1 MAHHESLSSFRP
13 GFESRSGRLIQVR
26 NGEELASPMP
36 FSTFSPI
43 DFSAIDSENAELGA
57 NHQGECELE
66 SILIIM
72 FCGLMD
78 IEKKR
83 LYCRLHKVKLG
94 FYATFPRPKA
104 IVAIPAAATK
114 TSPTTMFII
123 LPPEVNIA
131 AIPIM
136 NNAPPAI

>member
-1 MAHHESLSSFRP
+1 LSGCCYRSISF
-13 GFESRSGRLIQVR
+13 
-26 NGEELASPMP
+26 N
-36 FSTFSPI
+36 
-43 DFSAIDSENAELGA
+43 AIDSEKAEHGA
-57 NHQGECELE
+57 QHNGVRVGTV
-66 SILIIM
+66 SYNNILW
-72 FCGLMD
+72 LQAYRKNRED
-78 IEKKR
+78 
-83 LYCRLHKVKLG
+83 YWLHKALKLG
-94 FYATFPRPKA
+94 FYAGFPRPKA